1 MIKWG
6 VVTPTVGKCSVAK
19 APVSQHEL
27 IVVLNASSEFHGGS
41 CTSLETFTAFE
52 LKALRRTDTHDQI
65 QICFRSLVFAEGP
78 AFFCHGACV
87 PQGGVPQGGVPQG
100 ACVPQGDVTSSFQ
113 ILIGR
118 QPCLEFDAVNLG
130 VFEGWRQRGPFGTS
144 YVAAWWRSWPFA
156 APTRALLP
164 AFGGRACRLTGEQP
178 V

>member
-100 ACVPQGDVTSSFQ
+100 ACVRRGGT
-113 ILIGR
+113 R
-118 QPCLEFDAVNLG
+118 QFEYELSVVQCMLAV
-130 VFEGWRQRGPFGTS
+130 F
-144 YVAAWWRSWPFA
+144 
-156 APTRALLP
+156 
-164 AFGGRACRLTGEQP
+164 CRLHYGAGARQ
-178 V
+178 